1 MGWFD
6 YCDHLITEAHTVS
19 RVGAPRPLQL
29 HAALCCLYLEDPG
42 GSLGSW
48 ARPRISRLPSTCYV
62 RLCARTQ
69 LFLSGKLLVV
79 GKTHFKTC
87 SLAPRWFRMPW
98 QRLWLRSYLW
108 KFCSPSSYTCKFY
121 LVPSRCGYAPGEMLT
136 PPSPFLCLR
145 PGTSLASHG
154 VSGLHW
160 LVFPFTHLWPRAM
173 WANQGLP
180 PIRAKE
186 RGLRKEQPCHCLDFG
201 LPVSRTIR
209 KDISVIYPRAG
220 TGHPGLGTKHCLELF
235 EIGRAHV

>member
-1 MGWFD
+1 M
-6 YCDHLITEAHTVS
+6 S

-108 KFCSPSSYTCKFY
+108 KFCSPSSYMCKFY

-180 PIRAKE
+180 PS
-186 RGLRKEQPCHCLDFG
+186 D
-201 LPVSRTIR
+201 SRT
-209 KDISVIYPRAG
+209 SGG
-220 TGHPGLGTKHCLELF
+220 TGNEQRNTSRRCKRTRKGFCASTPCPSPLLLCCPLPGMAQCTLP
-235 EIGRAHV
+235 IGPNRVS